1 MTKTIEELKK
11 EKEDAEAAYIDSAKA
26 ADVALL
32 AYDNAWDVRDAA
44 RTAYNAAKSAAKNS
58 NFAASGYETI
68 ILGEMK

>member
-26 ADVALL
+26 ADVASL

-44 RTAYNAAKSAAKNS
+44 RTAYNAEKDRAWAEYKDAKKEIKND
-58 NFAASGYETI
+58 
-68 ILGEMK
+68 

>member
-11 EKEDAEAAYIDSAKA
+11 AVDDANAAYIASAKA

-44 RTAYNAAKSAAKNS
+44 RTAYRDAKKEVKND
-58 NFAASGYETI
+58 
-68 ILGEMK
+68 

>member
-26 ADVALL
+26 ADVASL

-44 RTAYNAAKSAAKNS
+44 RTAYNAAKRCK
-58 NFAASGYETI
+58 E
-68 ILGEMK
+68 